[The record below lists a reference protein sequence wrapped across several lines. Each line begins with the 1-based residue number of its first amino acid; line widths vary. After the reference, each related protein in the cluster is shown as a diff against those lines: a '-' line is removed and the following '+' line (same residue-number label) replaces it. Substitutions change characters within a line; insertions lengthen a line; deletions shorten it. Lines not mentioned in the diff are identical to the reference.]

1 MKHMTPAYSKKDRRK
16 LTAAL
21 VTIGAAG
28 AFLCVYYGVGLA
40 RAPDGTARI
49 YLAVGLGAG
58 LLVAGGFAVLLT
70 QLYWAQQHTLQELN
84 AAAFTDPVTGGPN
97 STQFEREAARRV
109 RQQPP
114 DTYALVS
121 LDVVG
126 FKAINEAFG
135 SQEGDRLLRY
145 GYDTFSACLEPDEY
159 LARTTADHFK
169 LLLRNEPP
177 RQLYARLEEM
187 ANKVN
192 RFNWD
197 PGCKDSYWLQ
207 IRGGV
212 CVVRDPGQSITIL
225 RDQANLARK
234 KVQLSAG
241 NQLFACEFYAP
252 KDQHTMLLDRDI
264 FNQLDAAL
272 EAGRIRMYL
281 QPKVDLA
288 TGETLGAEALTRWLD
303 EDGAVL
309 YTPAQF
315 IPVLERHGTVVK
327 LDGYLFEQ
335 ACRRLRRWLDEGRR
349 PVPISVNFSRAHL
362 RQPDVLGGYQRVQ
375 QQYGIPPELLEIEL
389 TETMIGEDIAYF
401 THLVQAI
408 HAKGFRCA
416 LDDFGSGYSSM
427 TMLKDVPVDTVKL
440 DRSFFLMDQE
450 DAVLCRRAWDIIE
463 SVIALAKKLGIAT
476 VAEGIE
482 DQAQVQRLRACGC
495 DSVQGYVFSKPVP
508 PEEFEQNYL

>member
-1 MKHMTPAYSKKDRRK
+1 
-16 LTAAL
+16 
-21 VTIGAAG
+21 
-28 AFLCVYYGVGLA
+28 
-40 RAPDGTARI
+40 
-49 YLAVGLGAG
+49 
-58 LLVAGGFAVLLT
+58 
-70 QLYWAQQHTLQELN
+70 
-84 AAAFTDPVTGGPN
+84 
-97 STQFEREAARRV
+97 
-109 RQQPP
+109 
-114 DTYALVS
+114 
-121 LDVVG
+121 
-126 FKAINEAFG
+126 
-135 SQEGDRLLRY
+135 
-145 GYDTFSACLEPDEY
+145 
-159 LARTTADHFK
+159 
-169 LLLRNEPP
+169 
-177 RQLYARLEEM
+177 
-187 ANKVN
+187 
-192 RFNWD
+192 
-197 PGCKDSYWLQ
+197 
-207 IRGGV
+207 
-212 CVVRDPGQSITIL
+212 
-225 RDQANLARK
+225 
-234 KVQLSAG
+234 
-241 NQLFACEFYAP
+241 
-252 KDQHTMLLDRDI
+252 
-264 FNQLDAAL
+264 
-272 EAGRIRMYL
+272 MYL

-495 DSVQGYVFSKPVP
+495 DSVQGYMFSKPVP
-508 PEEFEQNYL
+508 PEEFEQKYL